1 MGYLKRRLSKII
13 WKFNFRFIEFVT
25 ESKKG
30 QELITSPF
38 SVYQTCPEVSYF
50 VVYHLTIFDVLI
62 QRRKEA
68 KLDFFSEITIGK
80 T

>member
-1 MGYLKRRLSKII
+1 M
-13 WKFNFRFIEFVT
+13 

-38 SVYQTCPEVSYF
+38 SVYQTCSDVSYF

-62 QRRKEA
+62 QKRKEA
-68 KLDFFSEITIGK
+68 KLDFFQKLQLAKFKAFFAQI
-80 T
+80 